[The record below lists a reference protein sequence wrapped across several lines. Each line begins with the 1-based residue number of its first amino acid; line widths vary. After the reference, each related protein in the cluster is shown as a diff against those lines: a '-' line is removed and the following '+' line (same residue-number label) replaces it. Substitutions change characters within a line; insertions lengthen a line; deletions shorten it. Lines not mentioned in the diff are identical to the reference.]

1 MIKILLLS
9 LLLLLPVAAKET
21 NIVIKVNNEIITN
34 IDIEN
39 EIRYLVALNNEL
51 KETSEEILKN
61 LAKQSV
67 IKEKIKK
74 KEVSKY
80 FKFNTSQEFLDTV
93 IKSYYTKLGIDS
105 LENFKTYL
113 QEYDLELDIVKN
125 KIEIELL
132 WNQLIGRQY
141 QDQIIIN
148 KKDLENKVEEYLK
161 ENELTK
167 EFNLSEIVFQI
178 KNDNEI
184 IEKKNLIKKDIVE
197 KGFKSAAN
205 IYSISE
211 SSKFGGELGWIKSN
225 QLSNKILDILTN
237 LSIDEIS
244 EPIKIPNG
252 YMILKIND
260 IREVAIEKDKEKL
273 LDELIKV
280 ETNNKY
286 SQFSIVYYNKLKLNS
301 VISE

>member
-9 LLLLLPVAAKET
+9 LLLLLPVKANET

-105 LENFKTYL
+105 LENFRIYL

-132 WNQLIGRQY
+132 WNQLIGKQY

-148 KKDLENKVEEYLK
+148 KKDLENKVEKYLK

-178 KNDNEI
+178 KNDNEVI
-184 IEKKNLIKKDIVE
+184 KKKLIKKDIVE

-237 LSIDEIS
+237 LSIDGIS

-260 IREVAIEKDKEKL
+260 IREITIEKDKEKI
-273 LDELIKV
+273 LDDLIKV

-286 SQFSIVYYNKLKLNS
+286 SQFSIIHYNKLKLNS

>member
-9 LLLLLPVAAKET
+9 LLLLLPVKANET

-39 EIRYLVALNNEL
+39 EIKYLVALNNEL

-74 KEVSKY
+74 REVSKY
-80 FKFNTSQEFLDTV
+80 FKFNSSQEYLDTV
-93 IKSYYTKLGIDS
+93 IKNYYTKLGIDS
-105 LENFKTYL
+105 FENFKIYL
-113 QEYDLELDIVKN
+113 QEYDLELDVVKN

-148 KKDLENKVEEYLK
+148 KKDLENKVEKYLK

-178 KNDNEI
+178 KNNNEI
-184 IEKKNLIKKDIVE
+184 IEKKNLIKKDIVK

-260 IREVAIEKDKEKL
+260 IREITIEKDKEKL
-273 LDELIKV
+273 LDDLIKV

-286 SQFSIVYYNKLKLNS
+286 SQFSIIHYNKLKLNS

>member
-9 LLLLLPVAAKET
+9 LLLLLPVKANET

-74 KEVSKY
+74 REVSKY
-80 FKFNTSQEFLDTV
+80 FKFNSSQEYLDTV

-105 LENFKTYL
+105 FENFKIYL
-113 QEYDLELDIVKN
+113 QEYDLKLDIVKN

-132 WNQLIGRQY
+132 WNQLIGRKY
-141 QDQIIIN
+141 QDQININ
-148 KKDLENKVEEYLK
+148 KKDLENKVEKYLK

-260 IREVAIEKDKEKL
+260 IREITIEKDREKL

-286 SQFSIVYYNKLKLNS
+286 SQFSIIYYNKLKLNS

>member
-1 MIKILLLS
+1 MIKIILLS
-9 LLLLLPVAAKET
+9 LLLLLPVKANET

-80 FKFNTSQEFLDTV
+80 FKFNSSQEYLDTI

-105 LENFKTYL
+105 LESFKIYL
-113 QEYDLELDIVKN
+113 QKYDLRLDVVKN

-148 KKDLENKVEEYLK
+148 KKDLENKVEKYLK

-184 IEKKNLIKKDIVE
+184 IKKNSIKKDIVE

-260 IREVAIEKDKEKL
+260 IREITIEKDKEKL
-273 LDELIKV
+273 LDDLIKV

-286 SQFSIVYYNKLKLNS
+286 SQFSIIHYNKLKLNS

>member
-1 MIKILLLS
+1 MIKIILLS
-9 LLLLLPVAAKET
+9 LLLLLPVKANET

-74 KEVSKY
+74 NEVSKY
-80 FKFNTSQEFLDTV
+80 FKFNSSQEYLDTI

-105 LENFKTYL
+105 LESFKIYL
-113 QEYDLELDIVKN
+113 QEYDLKLDVVKN

-132 WNQLIGRQY
+132 WNQLISRQY
-141 QDQIIIN
+141 QGQISIN
-148 KKDLENKVEEYLK
+148 KKDLENKVEKYLK

-260 IREVAIEKDKEKL
+260 IREITIEKDKEKL

-286 SQFSIVYYNKLKLNS
+286 SQFSIIHYNKLKLNS

>member
-9 LLLLLPVAAKET
+9 LLLLLPVKANET

-80 FKFNTSQEFLDTV
+80 FKFNSSQEFLDNV

-105 LENFKTYL
+105 LENFKIYL
-113 QEYDLELDIVKN
+113 QEYDLELDVVKN

-141 QDQIIIN
+141 QGQIIIN
-148 KKDLENKVEEYLK
+148 KKDLENKVEKYLK

-260 IREVAIEKDKEKL
+260 IREITIEKDKEKL
-273 LDELIKV
+273 LDDLIKV

-286 SQFSIVYYNKLKLNS
+286 SQFSIIHYNKLKLNS

>member
-9 LLLLLPVAAKET
+9 LLLLLPVKANET

-80 FKFNTSQEFLDTV
+80 FKFNSSQELLDTV

-105 LENFKTYL
+105 LENFKIYL

-148 KKDLENKVEEYLK
+148 KKDLENKVEKYLK

-178 KNDNEI
+178 KNNNEI
-184 IEKKNLIKKDIVE
+184 IEKKNLIKKDIVK

-260 IREVAIEKDKEKL
+260 IREITIEKDKEKL

-286 SQFSIVYYNKLKLNS
+286 SQFSIIYYNKLKLNS

>member
-9 LLLLLPVAAKET
+9 LLLLLPVKANET

-74 KEVSKY
+74 REVSKY
-80 FKFNTSQEFLDTV
+80 FKFNSSQELLDTV
-93 IKSYYTKLGIDS
+93 IKSYYTKLGIAS
-105 LENFKTYL
+105 LENFKIYL

-148 KKDLENKVEEYLK
+148 KKDLENKVEKYLK

-260 IREVAIEKDKEKL
+260 IREITIEKDKEKL
-273 LDELIKV
+273 LDDLIKV

-286 SQFSIVYYNKLKLNS
+286 SQFSIIHYNKLKLNS

>member
-9 LLLLLPVAAKET
+9 LLLLLPVKANET

-80 FKFNTSQEFLDTV
+80 FKFDTSQEFLDTV

-105 LENFKTYL
+105 LENFKIYL

-148 KKDLENKVEEYLK
+148 KKDLENKVEKYLK

-178 KNDNEI
+178 KDDNEI
-184 IEKKNLIKKDIVE
+184 IEKKNLIKKDIVK

-260 IREVAIEKDKEKL
+260 IREITIEKDKEKL
-273 LDELIKV
+273 LDDLIKV

-286 SQFSIVYYNKLKLNS
+286 SQFSIIHYNKLKLNS

>member
-9 LLLLLPVAAKET
+9 LLLLLPVKANET

-80 FKFNTSQEFLDTV
+80 FKFNTSQEFLDNV

-105 LENFKTYL
+105 LENFKIYL

-148 KKDLENKVEEYLK
+148 KKDLENKVEKYLK

-260 IREVAIEKDKEKL
+260 IREITIEKDKEKL
-273 LDELIKV
+273 LDDLIKV

-286 SQFSIVYYNKLKLNS
+286 SQFSIIYYNKLKLNS

>member
-1 MIKILLLS
+1 MIKIILLS
-9 LLLLLPVAAKET
+9 LLLLLPVKANET

-74 KEVSKY
+74 NEVSKY
-80 FKFNTSQEFLDTV
+80 FKFNSSQEYLDTI

-105 LENFKTYL
+105 LESFKIYL
-113 QEYDLELDIVKN
+113 QEYDLELDVVKN

-148 KKDLENKVEEYLK
+148 KKDLENKVEKYLK

-225 QLSNKILDILTN
+225 QLSNKILDILTD

-286 SQFSIVYYNKLKLNS
+286 SQFSIIYYNKLKLNS

>member
-9 LLLLLPVAAKET
+9 LLLLLPVKANET

-105 LENFKTYL
+105 LENFRIYL

-141 QDQIIIN
+141 QNQIIIN
-148 KKDLENKVEEYLK
+148 KKDLENKVEKYLK

-178 KNDNEI
+178 KNDNEVI
-184 IEKKNLIKKDIVE
+184 KKKLIKKDIVE

-237 LSIDEIS
+237 LSIDELS

-260 IREVAIEKDKEKL
+260 IREITIEKDKEKL
-273 LDELIKV
+273 LDDLIKV

-286 SQFSIVYYNKLKLNS
+286 SQFSIIHYNKLKLNS

>member
-9 LLLLLPVAAKET
+9 LLLLLPVKANET

-105 LENFKTYL
+105 LENFKIYL

-132 WNQLIGRQY
+132 WNQLIGKQY

-148 KKDLENKVEEYLK
+148 KKDLENKVEKYLK

-178 KNDNEI
+178 KNNNEI
-184 IEKKNLIKKDIVE
+184 IEKKNLIKKDIVK

-260 IREVAIEKDKEKL
+260 IREITIEKDKEKL
-273 LDELIKV
+273 LDDLIKV

-286 SQFSIVYYNKLKLNS
+286 SQFSIIHYNKLKLNS

>member
-9 LLLLLPVAAKET
+9 LLLLLPVKANET

-105 LENFKTYL
+105 LENFKIYL

-148 KKDLENKVEEYLK
+148 KKDLENKVEKYLK

-260 IREVAIEKDKEKL
+260 IREVTIEKDKEKL

-286 SQFSIVYYNKLKLNS
+286 SQFSIIYYNKLKLNS

>member
-9 LLLLLPVAAKET
+9 LLLLLPVKANET

-74 KEVSKY
+74 REVSKY
-80 FKFNTSQEFLDTV
+80 FKFNSSQEYLDTV
-93 IKSYYTKLGIDS
+93 IKNYYTKLGIDS
-105 LENFKTYL
+105 FENFKIYL
-113 QEYDLELDIVKN
+113 QEYDLRLDVVKN

-132 WNQLIGRQY
+132 WNQLIGRKY
-141 QDQIIIN
+141 QDQININ

-184 IEKKNLIKKDIVE
+184 IKKI
-197 KGFKSAAN
+197 
-205 IYSISE
+205 
-211 SSKFGGELGWIKSN
+211 
-225 QLSNKILDILTN
+225 Q
-237 LSIDEIS
+237 
-244 EPIKIPNG
+244 
-252 YMILKIND
+252 
-260 IREVAIEKDKEKL
+260 
-273 LDELIKV
+273 
-280 ETNNKY
+280 
-286 SQFSIVYYNKLKLNS
+286 
-301 VISE
+301 

>member
-1 MIKILLLS
+1 M
-9 LLLLLPVAAKET
+9 
-21 NIVIKVNNEIITN
+21 
-34 IDIEN
+34 
-39 EIRYLVALNNEL
+39 
-51 KETSEEILKN
+51 
-61 LAKQSV
+61 
-67 IKEKIKK
+67 
-74 KEVSKY
+74 
-80 FKFNTSQEFLDTV
+80 
-93 IKSYYTKLGIDS
+93 
-105 LENFKTYL
+105 
-113 QEYDLELDIVKN
+113 
-125 KIEIELL
+125 
-132 WNQLIGRQY
+132 
-141 QDQIIIN
+141 
-148 KKDLENKVEEYLK
+148 
-161 ENELTK
+161 TK

-178 KNDNEI
+178 KNDNEVI
-184 IEKKNLIKKDIVE
+184 KKKLIKKDIVE

-225 QLSNKILDILTN
+225 QLSNKILDILTD

-286 SQFSIVYYNKLKLNS
+286 SQFSIIYYNKLKLNS

>member
-9 LLLLLPVAAKET
+9 LLLLLPVKANET

-80 FKFNTSQEFLDTV
+80 FKFNSSQEYLDTI
-93 IKSYYTKLGIDS
+93 IKDYYTKLGIDS
-105 LENFKTYL
+105 LENFKIFL
-113 QEYDLELDIVKN
+113 QEYDLRLDVVKN

-148 KKDLENKVEEYLK
+148 KKDLENKVEKYLK

-178 KNDNEI
+178 KNNNEI
-184 IEKKNLIKKDIVE
+184 IEKKNLIKKDIVK

-260 IREVAIEKDKEKL
+260 IREITIEKDKEKL
-273 LDELIKV
+273 LDDLIKV

-286 SQFSIVYYNKLKLNS
+286 SQFSIIYYNKLKLNS

>member
-9 LLLLLPVAAKET
+9 LLLLLPVKANET

-80 FKFNTSQEFLDTV
+80 FKFNTSQEYLDTI

-105 LENFKTYL
+105 LENFKIYL
-113 QEYDLELDIVKN
+113 QEYDLELDVVKN

-148 KKDLENKVEEYLK
+148 KKDLENKVEKYLK

-260 IREVAIEKDKEKL
+260 IREITIEKDKEKL

-286 SQFSIVYYNKLKLNS
+286 SQFSIIHYNKLKLNS

>member
-9 LLLLLPVAAKET
+9 LLLLLPVKANET

-80 FKFNTSQEFLDTV
+80 FKFNSSQEYLDTI

-105 LENFKTYL
+105 LENFKIYL
-113 QEYDLELDIVKN
+113 QEYDLELDVVKN

-148 KKDLENKVEEYLK
+148 KKDLENKVEKYLK

-260 IREVAIEKDKEKL
+260 IREITIEKDKEKL

-286 SQFSIVYYNKLKLNS
+286 SQFSIIYYNKLKLNS

>member
-9 LLLLLPVAAKET
+9 LLLLLPVKANET

-80 FKFNTSQEFLDTV
+80 FKFDTSQEFLDNV

-105 LENFKTYL
+105 LENFKIYL

-148 KKDLENKVEEYLK
+148 KKDLENKVEKYLK

-178 KNDNEI
+178 KNNNEI
-184 IEKKNLIKKDIVE
+184 IEKKNLIKKDIVK

-237 LSIDEIS
+237 LSIDELS

-260 IREVAIEKDKEKL
+260 IREITIEKDKEKL
-273 LDELIKV
+273 LDDLIKV

-286 SQFSIVYYNKLKLNS
+286 SQFSIIHYNKLKLNS

>member
-9 LLLLLPVAAKET
+9 LLLLLPVKANET

-105 LENFKTYL
+105 LENFKIYL

-148 KKDLENKVEEYLK
+148 KKDLENKVEKYLK

-260 IREVAIEKDKEKL
+260 IREITIEKDKEKL
-273 LDELIKV
+273 LDDLIKV

-286 SQFSIVYYNKLKLNS
+286 SQFSIIHYNKLKLNS

>member
-1 MIKILLLS
+1 MIKIILLS
-9 LLLLLPVAAKET
+9 LLLLLPVKANET

-39 EIRYLVALNNEL
+39 EIKYLVALNNEL

-105 LENFKTYL
+105 LENFKIYL

-132 WNQLIGRQY
+132 WNQLIGKQY

-148 KKDLENKVEEYLK
+148 KKDLENKVEKYLK

-178 KNDNEI
+178 KNNNEI

-237 LSIDEIS
+237 LSIDGIS

-260 IREVAIEKDKEKL
+260 IREITIEKDKEKL
-273 LDELIKV
+273 LDDLIKV

-286 SQFSIVYYNKLKLNS
+286 SQFSIIHYNKLKLNS

>member
-9 LLLLLPVAAKET
+9 LLLLLPVKANET

-105 LENFKTYL
+105 LENFKIYL

-141 QDQIIIN
+141 QNQIIIN
-148 KKDLENKVEEYLK
+148 KKDLENKVEKYLK

-184 IEKKNLIKKDIVE
+184 IEKKNLIKKDIVK

-260 IREVAIEKDKEKL
+260 IREITIEKDKEKL
-273 LDELIKV
+273 LDDLIKV

-286 SQFSIVYYNKLKLNS
+286 SQFSIIHYNKLKLNS

>member
-1 MIKILLLS
+1 MIKIILLS
-9 LLLLLPVAAKET
+9 LLLLLPVKANET

-80 FKFNTSQEFLDTV
+80 FKFNSSQEYLDTI

-105 LENFKTYL
+105 LESFKIYL
-113 QEYDLELDIVKN
+113 QEYDLRLDVVKN

-141 QDQIIIN
+141 QDQISIN
-148 KKDLENKVEEYLK
+148 KKDLENKVEKYLK

-184 IEKKNLIKKDIVE
+184 IKKNSIKKDIVE

-286 SQFSIVYYNKLKLNS
+286 SQFSIIYYNKLKLNS

>member
-9 LLLLLPVAAKET
+9 LLLLLPVKANET

-93 IKSYYTKLGIDS
+93 IKSYYTKLGIAS
-105 LENFKTYL
+105 LENFKIYL

-141 QDQIIIN
+141 QGQISIN
-148 KKDLENKVEEYLK
+148 KKDLENKVEKYLK

-184 IEKKNLIKKDIVE
+184 IEKKNLIKKDIVK

-260 IREVAIEKDKEKL
+260 IREITIEKDKEKL
-273 LDELIKV
+273 LDDLIKV

-286 SQFSIVYYNKLKLNS
+286 SQFSIIHYNKLKLNS

>member
-9 LLLLLPVAAKET
+9 LLLLLPVKANET

-148 KKDLENKVEEYLK
+148 KKDLENKVEKYLK

-178 KNDNEI
+178 KNNNEI
-184 IEKKNLIKKDIVE
+184 IEKKNVIKKDIVK

-225 QLSNKILDILTN
+225 QLSNKILDILTD

-244 EPIKIPNG
+244 ESIKIPNG

-260 IREVAIEKDKEKL
+260 IREITIEKDKEKL

-286 SQFSIVYYNKLKLNS
+286 SQFSIIYYNKLKLNS

>member
-1 MIKILLLS
+1 MIKIILLS
-9 LLLLLPVAAKET
+9 LLLLLPVKANET

-74 KEVSKY
+74 NEVSKY
-80 FKFNTSQEFLDTV
+80 FKFNSSQEYLDNI

-105 LENFKTYL
+105 LESFKIYL
-113 QEYDLELDIVKN
+113 QEYDLKLDVVKN

-141 QDQIIIN
+141 QGQISIN
-148 KKDLENKVEEYLK
+148 KKDLENKVEKYLK

-184 IEKKNLIKKDIVE
+184 IEKKNLIKKDIVK

-260 IREVAIEKDKEKL
+260 IREITIEKDKEKL
-273 LDELIKV
+273 LDDLIKV

-286 SQFSIVYYNKLKLNS
+286 SQFSIIYYNKLKLNS

>member
-9 LLLLLPVAAKET
+9 LLLLLPVKANET

-80 FKFNTSQEFLDTV
+80 FKFNSSQELLDTV
-93 IKSYYTKLGIDS
+93 IKSYYTKLGIAS
-105 LENFKTYL
+105 LENFKIYL

-141 QDQIIIN
+141 QGQISIN
-148 KKDLENKVEEYLK
+148 KKDLENKVEKYLK

-197 KGFKSAAN
+197 KGFKNAAN

-286 SQFSIVYYNKLKLNS
+286 SQFSIIYYNKLKLNS

>member
-9 LLLLLPVAAKET
+9 LLLLLPVKANET

-105 LENFKTYL
+105 LENFKIYL

-132 WNQLIGRQY
+132 WNQLIGNKY
-141 QDQIIIN
+141 QGQISIN

-178 KNDNEI
+178 KNNNEI
-184 IEKKNLIKKDIVE
+184 IEKKNLIKKDIVK

-260 IREVAIEKDKEKL
+260 IREITIEKDKEKL
-273 LDELIKV
+273 LDDLIKV

-286 SQFSIVYYNKLKLNS
+286 SQFSIIHYNKLKLNS

>member
-9 LLLLLPVAAKET
+9 LLLLLPVKANET

-105 LENFKTYL
+105 LENFKIYL

-148 KKDLENKVEEYLK
+148 KKDLENKVEKYLK

-178 KNDNEI
+178 KNNNEI
-184 IEKKNLIKKDIVE
+184 IEKKNLIKKDIVK

-237 LSIDEIS
+237 LSIDGIS

-260 IREVAIEKDKEKL
+260 IREITIEKDKEKL

>member
-1 MIKILLLS
+1 MIKIILLS
-9 LLLLLPVAAKET
+9 LLLLLPVKANET

-80 FKFNTSQEFLDTV
+80 FKFNSSQEYLDTV
-93 IKSYYTKLGIDS
+93 IKNYYTKLGIDS
-105 LENFKTYL
+105 LENFKIYL
-113 QEYDLELDIVKN
+113 QEYDLKLDVVKN

-132 WNQLIGRQY
+132 WNQLIGRKY
-141 QDQIIIN
+141 QDQISIN

-178 KNDNEI
+178 KNNNEI
-184 IEKKNLIKKDIVE
+184 IEKKNLIKKDIVK

-286 SQFSIVYYNKLKLNS
+286 SQFSIIYYNKLKLNS

>member
-9 LLLLLPVAAKET
+9 LLLLLPVKANET

-80 FKFNTSQEFLDTV
+80 FKFNTSQEFLDNV

-105 LENFKTYL
+105 LENFKIYL

-148 KKDLENKVEEYLK
+148 KKDLENKVEKYLK

-178 KNDNEI
+178 KNENEI

-237 LSIDEIS
+237 LSIDELS

-260 IREVAIEKDKEKL
+260 IREITIEKDKEKL
-273 LDELIKV
+273 LDDLIKV

-286 SQFSIVYYNKLKLNS
+286 SQFSIIHYNKLKLNS

>member
-9 LLLLLPVAAKET
+9 LLLLLPVKANET

-74 KEVSKY
+74 NEVSKY
-80 FKFNTSQEFLDTV
+80 FKFNSSQEYLDTI

-105 LENFKTYL
+105 LESFKIYL
-113 QEYDLELDIVKN
+113 QEYDLKLDVVKN

-148 KKDLENKVEEYLK
+148 KKDLENKVEKYLK

-178 KNDNEI
+178 KNNNEI
-184 IEKKNLIKKDIVE
+184 IEKKNLIKKDIVK

-260 IREVAIEKDKEKL
+260 IREITIEKDREKL

-286 SQFSIVYYNKLKLNS
+286 SQFSIIYYNKLKLNS

>member
-9 LLLLLPVAAKET
+9 LLLLLPVKANET

-105 LENFKTYL
+105 LENFRIYL

-132 WNQLIGRQY
+132 WNQLIGNKY
-141 QDQIIIN
+141 QGQISIN
-148 KKDLENKVEEYLK
+148 KKDLENKVEKYLK

-178 KNDNEI
+178 KNDNEVI
-184 IEKKNLIKKDIVE
+184 KKKLIKKDIVE

-237 LSIDEIS
+237 LSIDELS

-260 IREVAIEKDKEKL
+260 IREITIEKDKEKL
-273 LDELIKV
+273 LDDLIKV

-286 SQFSIVYYNKLKLNS
+286 SQFSIIYYNKLKLNS

>member
-9 LLLLLPVAAKET
+9 LLLLLPVKANET

-80 FKFNTSQEFLDTV
+80 FKFNSSQEFLDTV

-105 LENFKTYL
+105 LENFRIYL

-148 KKDLENKVEEYLK
+148 KKDLENKVEKYLK

-184 IEKKNLIKKDIVE
+184 IKKNSIKKDIVE

-260 IREVAIEKDKEKL
+260 IREITIEKDKEKL
-273 LDELIKV
+273 LDDLIKV

-286 SQFSIVYYNKLKLNS
+286 SQFSIIHYNKLKLNS

>member
-1 MIKILLLS
+1 MIKIILLS
-9 LLLLLPVAAKET
+9 LLLLLPVKANET

-74 KEVSKY
+74 NEVSKY
-80 FKFNTSQEFLDTV
+80 FKFNSSQEYLDTI

-105 LENFKTYL
+105 LESFKIYL
-113 QEYDLELDIVKN
+113 QQYDLELDVVKN

-132 WNQLIGRQY
+132 WNQLIGRKY
-141 QDQIIIN
+141 QDQININ

-184 IEKKNLIKKDIVE
+184 IKKNSIKKDIVE
-197 KGFKSAAN
+197 KGFKSTAN

-260 IREVAIEKDKEKL
+260 IREITIEKDKEKL
-273 LDELIKV
+273 LDDLIKV

-286 SQFSIVYYNKLKLNS
+286 SQFSIIYYNKLKLNS

>member
-9 LLLLLPVAAKET
+9 LLLLLPVKANET

-105 LENFKTYL
+105 LENFKIYL

-141 QDQIIIN
+141 QNQIIIN
-148 KKDLENKVEEYLK
+148 KKDLENKVEKYLK

-178 KNDNEI
+178 KNNNEI
-184 IEKKNLIKKDIVE
+184 IEKKNLIKKDIVK

-260 IREVAIEKDKEKL
+260 IREITIEKDKEKL
-273 LDELIKV
+273 LDDLIKV

-286 SQFSIVYYNKLKLNS
+286 SQFSIIHYNKLKLNS

>member
-1 MIKILLLS
+1 MIKIILLS
-9 LLLLLPVAAKET
+9 LLLLLPVKANET

-80 FKFNTSQEFLDTV
+80 FKFNSSQEFLDTV

-105 LENFKTYL
+105 LENFKIYL

-132 WNQLIGRQY
+132 WNQLVGIQY
-141 QDQIIIN
+141 QDQISIN
-148 KKDLENKVEEYLK
+148 KKDLENKVEKYLK

-184 IEKKNLIKKDIVE
+184 TEKKNLIKKDIVE

-260 IREVAIEKDKEKL
+260 IREITIEKDKEKL

-286 SQFSIVYYNKLKLNS
+286 SQFSIIYYNKLKLNS

>member
-9 LLLLLPVAAKET
+9 LLLLLPVKANET

-74 KEVSKY
+74 REVSKY
-80 FKFNTSQEFLDTV
+80 FKFNSSQEYLDNI

-105 LENFKTYL
+105 LENFKIYL

-148 KKDLENKVEEYLK
+148 KKDLENKVEKYLK

-178 KNDNEI
+178 KNNNEI
-184 IEKKNLIKKDIVE
+184 IEKKNLIKKDIVK

-260 IREVAIEKDKEKL
+260 IREITIEKDKEKL
-273 LDELIKV
+273 LDDLIKV

-286 SQFSIVYYNKLKLNS
+286 SQFSIIYYNKLKLNS